1 MSKLKCLIDIPAEEY
16 HRAAQIGAFLSSH
29 LLGDFRKTPLLY
41 HKKMT
46 GEIEPG
52 DSSAYQMGRAVHTLI
67 LEGRAKFDSEF
78 LISDGPVNPKTGECF
93 GKLTKAYKEW
103 EMHRRA

>member
-1 MSKLKCLIDIPAEEY
+1 
-16 HRAAQIGAFLSSH
+16 
-29 LLGDFRKTPLLY
+29 
-41 HKKMT
+41 MT

-52 DSSAYQMGRAVHTLI
+52 DSSAYQTGRAVHTLI
-67 LEGRAKFDSEF
+67 FEGRAKFDAEF

-103 EMHRRA
+103 KMHRRA